1 MPTDIICNP
10 ENPFFIKGP
19 ASINFSGGRTSA
31 YMTRMC
37 QLAGSL
43 KDPTVEVIFAD
54 TGKEREETYRFLEQ
68 CSYFFGFPL
77 VYVAYS
83 YEPSASRHIFPV
95 GETPFEL
102 MVKKEK
108 YLPNPVQRICTDR
121 LKIKQ
126 IHKYMKARYG
136 QGYEKVIGFRADE
149 PSRVFKIRNA
159 PDGHRV
165 SYPLYSAGIDKQTV
179 NSFWRAQPFDLELRE
194 WEGNCDLCFL
204 KGVRKRRAIMRDKP
218 ELAQWWVRI
227 EHETAA
233 TFRAHGKNYLA
244 LLKESIQEARQLSLF
259 TNESFSEPDLD
270 DLSDCL
276 CTD

>member
-1 MPTDIICNP
+1 MTESPY
-10 ENPFFIKGP
+10 FIRGP

-43 KDPTVEVIFAD
+43 QDPTVEVIFAD
-54 TGKEREETYRFLEQ
+54 TGKEREETYQFIER
-68 CSYFFGFPL
+68 CSSLFGFSV
-77 VYVAYS
+77 VYVAYG
-83 YEPSASRHIFPV
+83 YEPSSSRHVFPL
-95 GETPFEL
+95 GGTPFEL

-149 PSRVFKIRNA
+149 PSRVFKIKSA
-159 PDGHRV
+159 PDGHRI
-165 SYPLYSAGIDKQTV
+165 SYPLYRAGVDKQAV
-179 NSFWRAQPFDLELRE
+179 NSFWREQPFNLRLRE

-218 ELAQWWVRI
+218 ELAAWWVQI
-227 EHETAA
+227 EREAAA
-233 TFRAHGKNYLA
+233 TFRAHGKNYLT
-244 LLKESIQEARQLSLF
+244 LLQEAIAEAKQLPLF
-259 TNESFSEPDLD
+259 LNENLNEPDLD
-270 DLSDCL
+270 DLSECL